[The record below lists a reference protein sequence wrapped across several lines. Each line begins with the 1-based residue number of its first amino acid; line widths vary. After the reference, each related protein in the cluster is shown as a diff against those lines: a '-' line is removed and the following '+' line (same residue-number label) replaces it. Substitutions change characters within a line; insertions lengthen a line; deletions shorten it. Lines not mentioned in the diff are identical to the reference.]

1 MSIGQMVKRAVGP
14 RLTRKL
20 EAVYISLFFNRD
32 EIIAGIPRLPEG
44 AHVLDVGSGDGDL
57 IGAILRLNP
66 TATADLVDT
75 APVVGQYITDDL
87 RPRVN
92 CYANTT
98 LKAYKDLNRPAP
110 QVVLLS
116 YVLHH
121 IEPSERERVLA
132 DVQALHPE
140 KVIVIECSPG
150 TLRGK
155 MAFMADRYISGT
167 PVWPLRPEE
176 LINLVKPSLAASQ
189 TERLQ
194 IDNFPT
200 YGFAFS

>member
-1 MSIGQMVKRAVGP
+1 MSIGQTVKRLVGP
-14 RLTRKL
+14 RLTRRL
-20 EAVYISLFFNRD
+20 EAVYIGLFFNRD
-32 EIIAGIPRLPEG
+32 KILAGIPRLPDG

-57 IGAILRLNP
+57 IGQVLRLNP

-75 APVVGQYITDDL
+75 APLVGQYITDNL
-87 RPRVN
+87 KPRTTF
-92 CYANTT
+92 YPNTT
-98 LKAYKDLNRPAP
+98 LKAYKQLNRPAP

-121 IEPSERERVLA
+121 IEPSERRRVLE
-132 DVQALHPE
+132 DVHALQPAQ
-140 KVIVIECSPG
+140 VIVIECSPG

-155 MAFMADRYISGT
+155 LAFLADRYISGT
-167 PVWPLRPEE
+167 PVWPLRPQE
-176 LINLVKPSLAASQ
+176 LVDLVRPSLEASKA
-189 TERLQ
+189 ERLP